1 MKEGKGAL
9 TNAEGKNGEKDV
21 WGFVSPWCDYSGK
34 LNDKEVGLAIFTS
47 PKNPVPSAWHSRGYG
62 LMAANPFGRGTHA
75 GFPSQ
80 KGKTDLVKLAKG
92 ETLKLT
98 YAIYLHTGDAKVTSF
113 SLLTQGSYEGPG
125 SYSADLSWTDV
136 TGPQKMLATVYVYD
150 DEMSGEFVHQGSP
163 AISGTWECRFEG

>member
-1 MKEGKGAL
+1 MI
-9 TNAEGKNGEKDV
+9 
-21 WGFVSPWCDYSGK
+21 
-34 LNDKEVGLAIFTS
+34 GLAGCSGESDGVETVVDAPTAVDSGATTGEGPIA
-47 PKNPVPSAWHSRGYG
+47 V
-62 LMAANPFGRGTHA
+62 AASSSEAALAARRAEA
-75 GFPSQ
+75 GN
-80 KGKTDLVKLAKG
+80 
-92 ETLKLT
+92 TLKSIT
-98 YAIYLHTGDAKVTSF
+98 VEFTAPDSVAGKVKPESKGSFCSGPGTVVDGESFEVSYKAAGDAKVTSF